1 MRQAKRM
8 PGHEVA
14 VDDAAVVPRE
24 VWQAVAGNG
33 HRGVVTGSR
42 VLALSERRRPEVV
55 QSERRASCVSSIWPP
70 LDLSLMRTDTSGR
83 QGRAG
88 QSS

>member
-42 VLALSERRRPEVV
+42 VLALSERRRPEGV
-55 QSERRASCVSSIWPP
+55 QSERRASCVSP
-70 LDLSLMRTDTSGR
+70 M
-83 QGRAG
+83 
-88 QSS
+88 